1 MGIDTGCMLIVG
13 LPAEEL
19 EAGVTG
25 ELKEKLEKEGFYDAF
40 SEDGGIGLESASP
53 FFDAGYDDRIWGIG
67 LAAGSWVAKEID
79 IAALPQQV
87 AEARAKFKKLT
98 GLEGRLFISAHV
110 T

>member
-1 MGIDTGCMLIVG
+1 MGIDTGCMLILG

-19 EAGVTG
+19 ADGVTG
-25 ELKEKLEKEGFYDAF
+25 ELKEKLEKEDFYEAF

-53 FFDAGYDDRIWGIG
+53 FFDADYNERIWGIG
-67 LAAGSWVAKEID
+67 LAAGSWAAKEID

-87 AEARAKFKKLT
+87 AEAQAKFKALT
-98 GLEGRLFISAHV
+98 GMEGRLFISANV

>member
-1 MGIDTGCMLIVG
+1 MGIDTGCMLILG

-19 EAGVTG
+19 EAGVSD
-25 ELKEKLEKEGFYDAF
+25 ELKQKVKDEGFYETF
-40 SEDGGIGLESASP
+40 SEDEGIGLESASP
-53 FFDAGYDDRIWGIG
+53 FFDAGYDERIWGIG
-67 LAAGSWVAKEID
+67 LAAEFWGAKEID

-87 AEARAKFKKLT
+87 AEAQAKFKALT